1 MSNRL
6 KDATS
11 PYLLQHKD
19 NPVHWW
25 PWGPDAFTEAERR
38 DVPVLLSIG
47 YAACHWC
54 HVMAHESF
62 EDEGTAAYMNE
73 HFVNVKVDREERP
86 DVDAVYMTA
95 TQAMTGQGGW
105 PMTCMLTSAGEPFF
119 CGTYFPEAP
128 RQGMPGF
135 GQVLQALVDAWQNRR
150 DEVTRIGSEVVER
163 LQAAT
168 AAVGAGSGNPLQAAE
183 LDAAVDRLAT
193 SFDAHT
199 GGFGGAPKFPP
210 SMLLEHVLRQHAR
223 TEDAGSLAMV
233 SATCRAMARGG
244 IYDQLAGGFAR
255 YSVDRSW
262 VVPHFEKML
271 YDNALLARVFL
282 HWWRATGDPLGA
294 RVAVETADFCLREM
308 GTEQG
313 GFASALDADS
323 LDPSGMSVEGAF
335 YAWRPSQLDEVLG
348 DDDGAWAAQ
357 LLEVTEAGTFEHGF
371 STLQLPTDPADPR
384 RWEQVRG
391 RLLQAREQRARPAR
405 DDKVVAAW
413 NGLMISAL
421 AEVGVLLERPDL
433 LAAGVR
439 AGELLWSLHVDA
451 DGTLWRTS
459 RDGRRGVNAGVLED
473 HGCVAAGFLA
483 LVGATG
489 DPVWLQRAGAL
500 LDRALDVFADG
511 TGGYYDTAADAER
524 LVLRPRD
531 ASDNASPSG
540 VSSLADAVLNYAAIT
555 GSARHH
561 GAAQSAVAS
570 AAPLARQAPRFGG
583 WTLAAAEAL
592 LAGPEEVAV
601 VGALNDPATGALH
614 RAALMRTHPGTVV
627 VRGEPG
633 TTGIPLLE
641 GRGLLDGRPAAYVC
655 RNFVCERPVPEL

>member
-6 KDATS
+6 EGSTS
-11 PYLLQHKD
+11 PYLLQHED
-19 NPVHWW
+19 NPVEWW
-25 PWGPDAFTEAERR
+25 PWGSDAFAEAERR

-62 EDEGTAAYMNE
+62 EDASTAAYMNE
-73 HFVNVKVDREERP
+73 NFVNVKVDREERP

-105 PMTCMLTSAGEPFF
+105 PMTCVLTHGGEPFF
-119 CGTYFPEAP
+119 CGTYFPDLP
-128 RQGMPGF
+128 RQGMPAF

-150 DEVTRIGSEVVER
+150 DEVTRIGAEVVER

-168 AAVGAGSGNPLQAAE
+168 ATVGAEGGDPLQAPE
-183 LDAAVDRLAT
+183 LDAAVDRLAE
-193 SFDAHT
+193 SFDAQV
-199 GGFGGAPKFPP
+199 GGFGAAPKFPP
-210 SMLLEHVLRQHAR
+210 SMVLEHLLRQHAR

-244 IYDQLAGGFAR
+244 VYDQLAGGFAR

-271 YDNALLARVFL
+271 YDNAQLARVYL

-294 RVAVETADFCLREM
+294 RVVAETADFCIREL
-308 GTEQG
+308 GTGQG

-323 LDPSGMSVEGAF
+323 LDPSGVSVEGAF
-335 YAWRPSQLDEVLG
+335 YAWRPAQLREVLG
-348 DDDGAWAAQ
+348 EQDCAWAAR

-371 STLQLPTDPADPR
+371 STLQMHTDADDAQ
-384 RWEQVRG
+384 RWERVRG
-391 RLLQAREQRARPAR
+391 QLLEAREHRARPTR

-421 AEVGVLLERPDL
+421 VEAGVLLGRPDL
-433 LAAGVR
+433 LSAGVR
-439 AGELLWSLHVDA
+439 AGDLLWSLHVDA

-459 RDGRRGVNAGVLED
+459 RDGRRGDNRGVLED

-483 LVGATG
+483 LLGATG
-489 DPVWLQRAGAL
+489 DPVWLERSGAL

-511 TGGYYDTAADAER
+511 SGGFYDTAADAEQ

-540 VSSLADAVLNYAAIT
+540 VSSLADALLTYAAVT
-555 GSARHH
+555 GSGRHH
-561 GAAQSAVAS
+561 DAARAAVAS
-570 AAPLARQAPRFGG
+570 A
-583 WTLAAAEAL
+583 
-592 LAGPEEVAV
+592 
-601 VGALNDPATGALH
+601 
-614 RAALMRTHPGTVV
+614 
-627 VRGEPG
+627 
-633 TTGIPLLE
+633 
-641 GRGLLDGRPAAYVC
+641 
-655 RNFVCERPVPEL
+655 